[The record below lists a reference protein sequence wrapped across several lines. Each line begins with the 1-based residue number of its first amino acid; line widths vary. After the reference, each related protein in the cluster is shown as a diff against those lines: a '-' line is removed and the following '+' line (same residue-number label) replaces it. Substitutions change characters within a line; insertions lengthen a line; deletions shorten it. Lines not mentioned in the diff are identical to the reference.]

1 MTKQEKNQVLEELT
15 EKFASNSIFY
25 ITDAST
31 LTVESINQF
40 RRKCF
45 EKGIEFR
52 VAKNTLIR
60 KALEANTN
68 ADYSGIYAS
77 LHGPTSVMF
86 SSVANL
92 PAKVLKEFRADADKP
107 VLKSAYVDS
116 AVFIGDDQIDMLT
129 KLKSKEELIGDILG
143 LLQSPAKNL
152 ISALV
157 GSSGGKIAGLVKTLA
172 ERPE

>member
-15 EKFASNSIFY
+15 EKFATSPIFY
-25 ITDAST
+25 ITNAST
-31 LTVESINQF
+31 LTVESINKF

-60 KALEANTN
+60 KALEANSG
-68 ADYSGIYAS
+68 ADYTELYES
-77 LHGPTSVMF
+77 LHGPTSIMF

-92 PAKVLKEFRADADKP
+92 PAKVLKEFRESSEMP

-116 AVFIGDDQIDMLT
+116 SIFVGDNQIEVLS
-129 KLKSKEELIGDILG
+129 KLKSKDELIGDIIG
-143 LLQSPAKNL
+143 LLQSPAKNVV
-152 ISALV
+152 SALV
-157 GSSGGKIAGLVKTLA
+157 SSSGGKIAGLVKTLSDK
-172 ERPE
+172 PE